1 LGNGFCCPADAYPFP
16 DLRPWLPADP
26 RALLRTEESVLENAN
41 CVLRSR
47 GQPALTRLGQMY
59 GEVDEVLLTTLA
71 EFDYYPRRGPVRYR
85 GPWMPE
91 GGGSPAWP
99 GGSGKKIFAYL
110 KGFPALPRLL
120 GMLRETGAPAIIHIE
135 GMTAEFARQHAAPT
149 LRFQAD
155 RLDLRRAAAEC
166 DLAIFNGSQGS
177 TILTLLAGK
186 PVLQVP
192 LALEHE
198 LNARATV
205 RMGAGEIASAAGGE
219 SLAAGLSGLLQSDAC
234 GAAARRFA
242 LRYAGH
248 SPAEESRRAL
258 ADVLN
263 WLP

>member
-1 LGNGFCCPADAYPFP
+1 MGNGFCCPADAYPFP

-26 RALLRTEESVLENAN
+26 RALLRSEESVLENAN

-71 EFDYYPRRGPVRYR
+71 EFDYYPRRAPVRYR

-120 GMLRETGAPAIIHIE
+120 GMLRETGVPAIIHIE

-205 RMGAGEIASAAGGE
+205 RMGAGEIASAAGGG